1 MTAHW
6 ARAATSCC
14 SSCRTDHR
22 WVNRKLR
29 VVNGHVVARDASE
42 SAARQSCAATAQ
54 PRAGVFFVLAYGVS
68 WLLWMPAVFSGLP
81 AINPT
86 TQAPSLYVLPGIAIG
101 VTGSAFLMEV
111 A

>member
-1 MTAHW
+1 MSSP
-6 ARAATSCC
+6 ATPP
-14 SSCRTDHR
+14 
-22 WVNRKLR
+22 NRRLGKVVQPLR
-29 VVNGHVVARDASE
+29 NHPLV
-42 SAARQSCAATAQ
+42 C
-54 PRAGVFFVLAYGVS
+54 FFVLAYGVT